1 MLLGQRTTIFLEYIQ
16 KIEDFLNLFL
26 KHLGTSAIMDLLL
39 QMIAAPEGDQ
49 GRQDV
54 ATVIQYLFLIS
65 IILLFLISGYLTKEL
80 LRN

>member
-65 IILLFLISGYLTKEL
+65 IILLFLNSGYLTKEL

>member
-65 IILLFLISGYLTKEL
+65 IILLF
-80 LRN
+80 